1 MKQNYIIDK
10 LDKQIISILMKDA
23 TIPYA
28 EIAQKLIVSA
38 GTIHVRMKKMSAAGI
53 IKGSHLL
60 VNETKLGF
68 TICAFMGIHLQKG
81 SDYHDAVAKM
91 KTINEVTELHYTT
104 GKYSLF
110 AKIVCRD
117 TEHLRM
123 ILNDKIQPIK
133 GVERTETFISLEES
147 IKKQIKIE

>member
-1 MKQNYIIDK
+1 
-10 LDKQIISILMKDA
+10 
-23 TIPYA
+23 
-28 EIAQKLIVSA
+28 
-38 GTIHVRMKKMSAAGI
+38 
-53 IKGSHLL
+53 
-60 VNETKLGF
+60 
-68 TICAFMGIHLQKG
+68 
-81 SDYHDAVAKM
+81 M